1 MISDTG
7 AGDITARVVEGY
19 ATLFAEVEETVD
31 LVVVRS
37 ASAPLAAAA
46 ARHFRPG
53 GPFLLGLEP
62 ADAACALASARAGG
76 PVTVPGPMCSTRAGL
91 NCAEPSPGAWP
102 LLAAGYDAFCSI
114 DDTHV
119 DWGMRRLAAEGLD
132 RGACSGGV
140 LGGLRAPRGAL
151 DLPENATAL

>member
-1 MISDTG
+1 VISDTG